1 MTNETKKLLQEVREI
16 ILSARTIAVR
26 GVNTLQVLTN
36 YEIGRLIVE
45 YEQLGES
52 RAGYGKRLLKVLSK
66 ELTVEFGKGFSLTN
80 LKLMRQF
87 YLMKKNLISPIAS
100 ESSTELQKGQTP
112 SDQLPSFSEI
122 LIKQQSS

>member
-1 MTNETKKLLQEVREI
+1 MTNETKKLLQEVREL

-66 ELTVEFGKGFSLTN
+66 ELTVEFGKGFSQSQAHAPVL
-80 LKLMRQF
+80 F
-87 YLMKKNLISPIAS
+87 DEKK
-100 ESSTELQKGQTP
+100 
-112 SDQLPSFSEI
+112 SDKSDCI
-122 LIKQQSS
+122 